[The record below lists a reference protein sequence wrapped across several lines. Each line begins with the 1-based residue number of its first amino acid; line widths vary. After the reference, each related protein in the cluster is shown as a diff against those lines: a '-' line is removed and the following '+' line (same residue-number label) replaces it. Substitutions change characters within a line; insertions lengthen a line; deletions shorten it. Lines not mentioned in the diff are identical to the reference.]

1 MYGKGLFMEYGYS
14 FDQEMSVF
22 QRMVA
27 GPYYFDEFGTDDFP
41 AFYQLMDQVKP
52 GDTVFIPGLA
62 SLGYSFQQIRDKWL
76 LLADAGVNICVLNK
90 PEDIG
95 EDNFTLFLRYL
106 GEEEMVI
113 RRKKQKQGYIN
124 ARLRGVRAGRKKIPI
139 PNTFTQI
146 NQEYLLGQIT
156 CREAAD
162 QLGVSRP
169 TFLRWSKDLNEELTS
184 SQPTGEIE
192 PGGNIATGE
201 MG

>member
-113 RRKKQKQGYIN
+113 RRKK
-124 ARLRGVRAGRKKIPI
+124 
-139 PNTFTQI
+139 
-146 NQEYLLGQIT
+146 
-156 CREAAD
+156 
-162 QLGVSRP
+162 
-169 TFLRWSKDLNEELTS
+169 
-184 SQPTGEIE
+184 
-192 PGGNIATGE
+192 
-201 MG
+201 